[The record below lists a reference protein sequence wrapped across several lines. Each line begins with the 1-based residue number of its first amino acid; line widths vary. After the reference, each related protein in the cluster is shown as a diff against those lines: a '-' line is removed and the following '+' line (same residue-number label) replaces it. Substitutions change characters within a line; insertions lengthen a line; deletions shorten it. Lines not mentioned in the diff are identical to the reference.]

1 MTPADLLRAA
11 AGRLIADDTPVHT
24 AVGDWLDDTATGL
37 EVRVQLWAE
46 CYPDD
51 HTAELNVE
59 VLYALPLAVAR
70 AVLEPAVVS

>member
-11 AGRLIADDTPVHT
+11 AGRLLAAGDPVHT

-37 EVRVQLWAE
+37 EIRVQLWAE

-51 HTAELNVE
+51 HTAQLNIE

-70 AVLEPAVVS
+70 AVLEPAVAS